1 MMSLTLISS
10 ISNNQLMIYN
20 AGSFEMNSIHQVSM
34 RKLYQKLLL
43 QTRVDQ
49 NLKPSIDAALFT
61 DQNEMFSISKDMRE
75 GSQNFKFQM
84 GLNYRKPQNY

>member
-1 MMSLTLISS
+1 MSLALNSS
-10 ISNNQLMIYN
+10 ISNDQWMIYN
-20 AGSFEMNSIHQVSM
+20 AGSIEMNTIHRVSM

-75 GSQNFKFQM
+75 GPQNFKFQM

>member
-1 MMSLTLISS
+1 MSLTLNSS
-10 ISNNQLMIYN
+10 ISNDQLMIYN
-20 AGSFEMNSIHQVSM
+20 AGSFEMNTIHQVSM

-61 DQNEMFSISKDMRE
+61 DQNEMFFISKDMRE
-75 GSQNFKFQM
+75 GSQNVKFQM

>member
-1 MMSLTLISS
+1 MSLALNSS
-10 ISNNQLMIYN
+10 ISNDQLMIYN
-20 AGSFEMNSIHQVSM
+20 AGSFEMNTIYQVSM

-49 NLKPSIDAALFT
+49 NLKASIYAALFA
-61 DQNEMFSISKDMRE
+61 DQNEMFLISKDMRE

>member
-1 MMSLTLISS
+1 MSLALNSS
-10 ISNNQLMIYN
+10 ISNDQWMIYN
-20 AGSFEMNSIHQVSM
+20 AGSIEMNTIHRVSM

>member
-1 MMSLTLISS
+1 M
-10 ISNNQLMIYN
+10 N
-20 AGSFEMNSIHQVSM
+20 ALHQVLI

-49 NLKPSIDAALFT
+49 NLKPSVDAALFT
-61 DQNEMFSISKDMRE
+61 DQIEMFLISKDMRE

-84 GLNYRKPQNY
+84 GLNYRKPKNY